1 MEKIEQ
7 AIEQAIAFKGK
18 RKFQQKVDLA
28 VNFERVDFKKPE
40 NRPLIEIELPYAPSN
55 FKVAVFA
62 DGSPAVEA
70 KKYADLVIGGSEIQN
85 YVTDKKKQK
94 ELLKYQLLST
104 PQLMTVVGKQLGQV
118 LGSKG
123 KLPKPIPP
131 TVDLKSFIE
140 KSRKTIFLRSKGK
153 YLPVL
158 HCIIGNENMSKEEIT
173 ENASAVLDVLRKRY
187 GETTITS
194 VYVKLTMGKAFKA

>member
-1 MEKIEQ
+1 MEKIDSAVEK
-7 AIEQAIAFKGK
+7 ALAFKGK
-18 RKFQQKVDLA
+18 RKFLQKVDLA
-28 VNFERVDFKKPE
+28 INFERVDFKKPE
-40 NRPLIEIELPYAPSN
+40 NRPLIEIELPHAPSN

-62 DGSPAVEA
+62 DGSAAVEA
-70 KKYADLVIGGSEIQN
+70 KKYADLVISGPEIQN
-85 YVTDKKKQK
+85 YVVDKKKQK

-131 TVDLKSFIE
+131 SVDLKGFIE
-140 KSRKTIFLRSKGK
+140 KARKTVFLRSKGK

-158 HCIIGNENMSKEEIT
+158 HCIIGNENMSKEEII
-173 ENASAVLDVLRKRY
+173 ENASAVLEVLGKRY
-187 GETTITS
+187 SETSISS

>member
-7 AIEQAIAFKGK
+7 AIEQALAFKGK

-40 NRPLIEIELPYAPSN
+40 NRPLIEITLPHAPSD
-55 FKVAVFA
+55 FKIAVFA

-70 KKYADLVIGGSEIQN
+70 KKYADLVISGAEIQN

-104 PQLMTVVGKQLGQV
+104 PQLMTIVGKQLGQV

-131 TVDLKSFIE
+131 TADLKSFIE

-158 HCIIGNENMSKEEIT
+158 HCIIGNENMNKEEIT
-173 ENASAVLDVLRKRY
+173 ENASAVLDVLRKKY